1 MSNALMRGV
10 KADED
15 EEERCAEPD
24 VCCEV
29 WGRCEFPD

>member
-1 MSNALMRGV
+1 MISSRKEEMSNALMRGV

-24 VCCEV
+24 VLL
-29 WGRCEFPD
+29 